1 VTDVCDDHPTTP
13 TDGTDDTDDMPR
25 RPSRRRV
32 IAGGASLALAA
43 LVGGHGTTRRA
54 VASVEP
60 VTVAPGLDI
69 VPRDAWGADL
79 PPTRTIA
86 DEDDVRVL
94 LVHHTASS
102 NSWSAINTMRVA
114 YQTHTRQKGWAD
126 VAYNVFVA
134 RDGTVYEGRAGSL
147 VRPKTADATGGSQG
161 YSQLVCLLG
170 DYTAELP
177 TAEARASLVKVL
189 AWMAVRSQVPTQRGS
204 TCEFVSQGSNKYPAG
219 TPVVS
224 PTIAPHRQMT
234 FTSCP
239 GNRFAPEVNAT
250 LMRDVQRQRAAWRT
264 SGPWPAVRLGPV
276 EP

>member
-1 VTDVCDDHPTTP
+1 MTAVCDDHPTT
-13 TDGTDDTDDMPR
+13 GSAEGDTWSW

-32 IAGGASLALAA
+32 IAGGAAVAA
-43 LVGGHGTTRRA
+43 TTLLLGSGRSRRA
-54 VASVEP
+54 GATVEP

-69 VPRDAWGADL
+69 LPRDAWGEDL
-79 PPTRTIA
+79 PPTRAIA

-102 NSWSAINTMRVA
+102 NSWSAINTMRIA
-114 YQTHTRQKGWAD
+114 HQTHTRQKGWAD

-147 VRPKTADATGGSQG
+147 VRPKVADATGGSQG
-161 YSQLVCLLG
+161 FSQLVCLLG
-170 DYTAELP
+170 DYTHEMP
-177 TAEARASLVKVL
+177 TAEARASLVRVL
-189 AWMAVRSQVPTQRGS
+189 AWMAERSQLDTRRGA
-204 TCEFVSQGSNKYPAG
+204 TCEFVSLGSNRYPAG

-234 FTSCP
+234 FTACP
-239 GNRFAPEVNAT
+239 GDTFAPEVNAT
-250 LMRDVQRQRAAWRT
+250 MMRDVQRQRVAWRT
-264 SGPWPAVRLGPV
+264 DGPWPAVRLGPV

>member
-1 VTDVCDDHPTTP
+1 MCDDHPTTP
-13 TDGTDDTDDMPR
+13 GGGTDDGPH
-25 RPSRRRV
+25 RPTRRRV
-32 IAGGASLALAA
+32 IAGGATLAFAA
-43 LVGGHGTTRRA
+43 LVGGHGSSRHATAT
-54 VASVEP
+54 VEP

-69 VPRDAWGADL
+69 VPREAWGADL
-79 PPTRTIA
+79 PPTRVIA

-102 NSWSAINTMRVA
+102 NSWSAISTMRVA

-170 DYTAELP
+170 DYTHELP
-177 TAEARASLVKVL
+177 TAEARLSLVRVL
-189 AWMAVRSQVPTQRGS
+189 AWMAQRSQVPTGRGS
-204 TCEFVSQGSNKYPAG
+204 TCSFVSKGSDKYPAG
-219 TPVVS
+219 RPIVS

-234 FTSCP
+234 YTACP
-239 GNRFAPEVNAT
+239 GDRFAPEVDAT
-250 LMRDVQRQRAAWRT
+250 LMRDVHRQRAAWRT